1 MFEGGIKPA
10 VYSSVASVGG
20 ATNHKQ
26 THASSSL
33 FYHPSDSFVLFNAFN
48 THLHLVEQ
56 VMPVLG
62 VHKGHLHPHI
72 LFILVGFKGL
82 G

>member
-1 MFEGGIKPA
+1 MLKEGIKTS

-26 THASSSL
+26 MHASSSL
-33 FYHPSDSFVLFNAFN
+33 IYHPSDSFVILDRLVKKVMQVYGLYELYLHPYFLFN
-48 THLHLVEQ
+48 LL
-56 VMPVLG
+56 
-62 VHKGHLHPHI
+62 
-72 LFILVGFKGL
+72 GFKRL

>member
-1 MFEGGIKPA
+1 MFKKRVKAA

-33 FYHPSDSFVLFNAFN
+33 IYHPTESFVLFNARMG
-48 THLHLVEQ
+48 LVKQ
-56 VMPVLG
+56 VMQVLG
-62 VHKGHLHPHI
+62 VDKGHLHPHFLLI
-72 LFILVGFKGL
+72 LLGFKGL